1 MEKIGYTSN
10 QPIKKEGKEFFE
22 SNVVKGLRKIKEERR
37 EKSTHG
43 IYLVW
48 QYPNIHGIK
57 WLIIHYLRN

>member
-22 SNVVKGLRKIKEERR
+22 SNVVKGLHKIKGERR

-48 QYPNIHGIK
+48 
-57 WLIIHYLRN
+57 